1 MRVVIQR
8 AKTGEVRVEG
18 EVVGRLP
25 SPGLLLL
32 VGITHEDDEAILT
45 KMASKIWGLRI
56 LDDERSASDVEAP
69 ILAVSQFTLYADT
82 RKGRRPSW
90 SKAAP
95 GPVSEPLF
103 DAFVEALQGLGA
115 HVETGRFGAMM
126 EVELINDGPVT
137 IIMDSAD
144 WAG

>member
-1 MRVVIQR
+1 MRVVVQR
-8 AKTGEVRVEG
+8 ARSGEVRVDD
-18 EVVGRLP
+18 EVVGRID
-25 SPGLLLL
+25 SPGLVLL
-32 VGITHEDDEAILT
+32 VGITHDDDQAVID

-56 LDDERSASDVEAP
+56 LDDERSASDVSAP

-103 DAFVEALQGLGA
+103 DTFVESLRRLGA

-126 EVELINDGPVT
+126 QVELVNDGPVT

-144 WAG
+144 WAR

>member
-1 MRVVIQR
+1 MRVVVQR
-8 AKTGEVRVEG
+8 ARSGEVRVDD
-18 EVVGRLP
+18 EVVGRID

-32 VGITHEDDEAILT
+32 VGITHDDDLAVID

-56 LDDERSASDVEAP
+56 LDDERSASDVSAP

-103 DAFVEALQGLGA
+103 DTFVESLRRLGA

-126 EVELINDGPVT
+126 QVELVNDGPVT

-144 WAG
+144 WAR